1 MLQRALLFLS
11 ISSMASAVVEK
22 TIPNP
27 RQGESCNMGEPDFF
41 VQLGKDKP
49 SPVETCI
56 SKCVDDEFC
65 EGMEFKAP
73 RRCYLYYNRIGK
85 VRTNRDELLS
95 VHFDQYLL
103 RISHILP
110 FQNAQ

>member
-1 MLQRALLFLS
+1 
-11 ISSMASAVVEK
+11 MASAVVEK

-65 EGMEFKAP
+65 EGIEYKAP
-73 RRCYLYYNRIGK
+73 RKCKLFYNWFKNATQKKWLNRI
-85 VRTNRDELLS
+85 
-95 VHFDQYLL
+95 YLVV
-103 RISHILP
+103 
-110 FQNAQ
+110 

>member
-1 MLQRALLFLS
+1 MLHRALLFLS
-11 ISSMASAVVEK
+11 ISSMASAAVEK

-41 VQLGKDKP
+41 VQLGQAKA
-49 SPVETCI
+49 SLETCI
-56 SKCVDDEFC
+56 SKCIDDEFC

-73 RRCYLYYNRIGK
+73 RRCSLYYNTIGK

-103 RISHILP
+103 RISHVLP